1 LVTRLT
7 KAIYLVCS
15 KSQIDMSD
23 LEEAVKEN
31 KEDLRVVANAD
42 CSASWIAKELLQSFD
57 LDTSQ
62 QTTTEPKESLESP
75 TEPTEKQAEG
85 SVFAY

>member
-1 LVTRLT
+1 
-7 KAIYLVCS
+7 
-15 KSQIDMSD
+15 MSD

-42 CSASWIAKELLQSFD
+42 CSASWIAKELLESFN
-57 LDTSQ
+57 LDTS

>member
-1 LVTRLT
+1 MLQPANRMT
-7 KAIYLVCS
+7 
-15 KSQIDMSD
+15 D

-42 CSASWIAKELLQSFD
+42 CSASWIAKELLQSFN
-57 LDTSQ
+57 LDTS
-62 QTTTEPKESLESP
+62 QTTTEPKESLENP
-75 TEPTEKQAEG
+75 TEPTESEPSG